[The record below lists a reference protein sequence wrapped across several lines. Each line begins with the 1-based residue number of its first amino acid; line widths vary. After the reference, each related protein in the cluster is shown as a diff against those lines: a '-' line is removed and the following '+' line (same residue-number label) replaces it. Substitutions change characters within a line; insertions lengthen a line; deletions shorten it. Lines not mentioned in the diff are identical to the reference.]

1 MSTDQ
6 SLQHTV
12 DEFLAHK
19 RALGR
24 KYLSEEELHLLV
36 GFATE
41 HDAARLAELTP
52 ALLEA
57 FLGRERDH
65 NRGASTI
72 SAMPSG
78 A

>member
-1 MSTDQ
+1 MSPDQ

-24 KYLSEEELHLLV
+24 KYVSEERELQLLV
-36 GFATE
+36 AFATE
-41 HDAARLAELTP
+41 HDAARLAE
-52 ALLEA
+52 
-57 FLGRERDH
+57 
-65 NRGASTI
+65 
-72 SAMPSG
+72 SG